1 MGIQIQITSRNIELT
16 EAIESEIQRKSDKL
30 ERVYSRITRCR
41 VVVESPH
48 RHRHQGKLY
57 NVQIRI
63 SVPGAELVIK
73 RNPHE
78 DLYIAVRDS
87 FNAARRKL
95 EDYAR
100 RQRGDVKQREEVPSA
115 RISALF
121 PEKGY
126 GFITTRNHEEIYFH
140 KNSVVNHKFS
150 HLSLGMEVRFAEK
163 TGDKGP
169 QASTVTV
176 I

>member
-1 MGIQIQITSRNIELT
+1 MQLT
-16 EAIESEIQRKSDKL
+16 EAIESEIQKKSDKL
-30 ERVYSRITRCR
+30 EKVYNRITRCK

-48 RHRHQGKLY
+48 RHSHQGKLY
-57 NVQIRI
+57 NVQIRM

-78 DLYIAVRDS
+78 DLYVAVRDS

-100 RQRGDVKQREEVPSA
+100 RQRGDVKQHEEVSSA

-126 GFITTRNHEEIYFH
+126 GFITTRDNEEIYFH
-140 KNSVVNHKFS
+140 QNSVVNHKFN
-150 HLSLGMEVRFAEK
+150 
-163 TGDKGP
+163 
-169 QASTVTV
+169 
-176 I
+176 